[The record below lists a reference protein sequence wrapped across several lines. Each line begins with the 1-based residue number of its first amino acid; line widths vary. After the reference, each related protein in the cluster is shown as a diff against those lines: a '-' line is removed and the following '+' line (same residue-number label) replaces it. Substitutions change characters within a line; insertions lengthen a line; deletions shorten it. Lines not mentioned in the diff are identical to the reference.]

1 MKNRTLILFVA
12 LLLIIGQA
20 FVPSMAGQLHRDSVP
35 SMVERLPK
43 LSQGQPKP
51 LWQATIKAQETDFIK
66 FLSKDRVL
74 VGTVATEGL
83 AWGLIP
89 SSIMLLN
96 AVNGETVWT
105 LSRASFGYPL
115 QLLATDPVILLQ
127 GGRKCVAL
135 SPKDGTLV
143 WERAWSGA
151 GPLLLPD
158 GEHIVL
164 LTQKKSSVS
173 LSAVNVKD
181 GNEVWSASVEN
192 YPRAKDVVLKAE
204 TAGQAVLLVG
214 PEIVAISAKAG
225 QTLWRKPFPGNF
237 GTSAAAIGLGD
248 DLYFIDD
255 ASITRSDPASGNA
268 VWRQDFPRN
277 AVRNLSMSGTS
288 VFVFL
293 REGGSDGS
301 RETIQALERNTG
313 KPLWKYALAEQT
325 QSAMTIQ
332 EGRIYVT
339 TVSQLIGIDA
349 SSGSLVFKGA
359 IPPNLQARRLLSDV
373 LRITDDKIIVARESG
388 VMAVRRQDGTLL
400 YAEPVVGG
408 APFTY
413 DYTMHKLNHALESA
427 TPLKKRGEFHEQ
439 TLASFSSVQYH
450 AALAHQGA
458 VYQRDLAM
466 ARENRALENLN
477 RSANDWQS
485 GMVQSQ
491 LDASFELGLSA
502 FVSWAA
508 SNAEF
513 QSKFRADRTGIMSAE
528 ISQALQSQA
537 NSLQKDFYIRP
548 CYELDRGW
556 SLVLVNLKTGKRA
569 EILLSPDND
578 PLARSAPNLPAFS
591 IDPSGSRIVSKGL
604 GLDPARFVTYKK
616 WAYAASRGTMAPSLN
631 WNIPYPLV
639 LSFDLASLPI
649 GQKSENPA
657 PAPKPVAPE
666 KKQLNDQL
674 IKAAFQCDLETVKK
688 TLATGADVN
697 ATDEYGQTALMLAAE
712 SLRVCNQK
720 DVIQTLLESGADS
733 LIKDPNGWTA
743 ADYYSIMGWDIVR
756 GAEPGR
762 KLLVKA
768 GKEETEKEP

>member
-1 MKNRTLILFVA
+1 M
-12 LLLIIGQA
+12 
-20 FVPSMAGQLHRDSVP
+20 PSA
-35 SMVERLPK
+35 
-43 LSQGQPKP
+43 
-51 LWQATIKAQETDFIK
+51 
-66 FLSKDRVL
+66 
-74 VGTVATEGL
+74 
-83 AWGLIP
+83 
-89 SSIMLLN
+89 IMLLN

-115 QLLATDPVILLQ
+115 QVLATDPVILLQ
-127 GGRKCVAL
+127 GGGKCVAL
-135 SPKDGTLV
+135 NPKDGILV

-164 LTQKKSSVS
+164 LTQKKSFVS

-192 YPRAKDVVLKAE
+192 YPPAKDVALKAE

-237 GTSAAAIGLGD
+237 GTTAAAIGLGD
-248 DLYFIDD
+248 DLYFIDG

-288 VFVFL
+288 VFVLL

-349 SSGSLVFKGA
+349 SSGSLVFQGA

-373 LRITDDKIIVARESG
+373 LRITEDKIIVARETG
-388 VMAVRRQDGTLL
+388 VMAVRKQDGTLL
-400 YAEPVVGG
+400 YAESVVGG

-466 ARENRALENLN
+466 ARENRAVENLN
-477 RSANDWQS
+477 PSASDRQS
-485 GMVQSQ
+485 GMVRGNVDAYSQ
-491 LDASFELGLSA
+491 LAYASLA
-502 FVSWAA
+502 TWAA

-513 QSKFRADRTGIMSAE
+513 QSKLRADRTGIMSAE
-528 ISQALQSQA
+528 ISQAVQSQA
-537 NSLQKDFYIRP
+537 NSLQDDFYIRP
-548 CYELDRGW
+548 RYELDRGW

-604 GLDPARFVTYKK
+604 GLDPARFETYKK
-616 WAYAASRGTMAPSLN
+616 WVYAPSRGTMLPAVN
-631 WNIPYPLV
+631 WKIPYPSV
-639 LSFDLASLPI
+639 LSFDPATLPF
-649 GQKSENPA
+649 GQKSGNAA

-674 IKAAFQCDLETVKK
+674 INAAFQCDLETVKK

-697 ATDEYGQTALMLAAE
+697 AMDEYGQTALMLAAE

-720 DVIQTLLESGADS
+720 DIIQTLLESGADS
-733 LIKDPNGWTA
+733 SIKDPNGWMA

-768 GKEETEKEP
+768 GKDGE